1 MSLLLSPVS
10 SDPAGDITDPGTRP
24 GWGSMIA
31 AACVP
36 AILSYLASAVLLG
49 VIGAAGGARGSAAQ
63 VARVGAVGWLAAHHV
78 PLEINGAPL
87 SVLPVLPTLLLG
99 ALVAR
104 GAVGV
109 VIRSGIRQPADAW
122 WVVGTVAGT
131 HGVLGAVLAI
141 VATPV
146 GIWVDPGQAALGCAL
161 VAGTAAGL
169 GLARPCGLLDA
180 ALRRAPGWVKPGVVA
195 GAWGLAVLL
204 AAGLATML
212 TALAVS
218 ATQIVQLSG
227 ADAGS
232 AFGLAA
238 LSLGYLPNAALVA
251 VSWLAGPGFSIGSL
265 SVGPFAVHPGPVP
278 AVPLLAALPDGPAH
292 PWWALALAVPV
303 LVGVGV
309 GRRCAAAG
317 TGLRQRLRI
326 LGVAA
331 AVPALGAAVL
341 GGLAG
346 GRLGNAAFDPVDV
359 PFGAVAVSVLVMT
372 LLGGAVSAA
381 LPALRAPS
389 TDPAPAEPDGEPV
402 AASPESSAGDDDG
415 GDGDGDPQAPE
426 GEAMPEQRHPD
437 AADGEHS
444 AERENAGD

>member
-1 MSLLLSPVS
+1 MSLLVSPVS
-10 SDPAGDITDPGTRP
+10 SDPVGDITDPGTRP
-24 GWGSMIA
+24 GWGAVIA
-31 AACVP
+31 AACTP
-36 AILSYLASAVLLG
+36 AILSYLAGAVVLG
-49 VIGAAGGARGSAAQ
+49 AIGAAGGARGSVAQ

-78 PLEINGAPL
+78 PLEVNGAPL

-99 ALVAR
+99 TLVAR

-109 VIRSGIRQPADAW
+109 VIRSGIRRPADAW
-122 WVVGTVAGT
+122 WVAGTVAGT

-141 VATPV
+141 AATPV

-180 ALRRAPGWVKPGVVA
+180 VLRRAPGWVKPGVVA
-195 GAWGLAVLL
+195 GTWGLAVLL
-204 AAGLATML
+204 AAGLATVL
-212 TALAVS
+212 IALAVS

-232 AFGLAA
+232 AVGLAA
-238 LSLGYLPNAALVA
+238 LSIGYLPNAAVAA
-251 VSWLAGPGFSIGSL
+251 VSWLAGPGFSVGSL
-265 SVGPFAVHPGPVP
+265 SVGPFGVHPGPVP

-292 PWWALALAVPV
+292 SWWGLALAVPL

-317 TGLRQRLRI
+317 ADLKQRLQI

-359 PFGAVAVSVLVMT
+359 PFGTVAVSVLVMT

-381 LPALRAPS
+381 LPAPRAPR
-389 TDPAPAEPDGEPV
+389 TDPTPAEPDGEP
-402 AASPESSAGDDDG
+402 ASPESSAG
-415 GDGDGDPQAPE
+415 GDGDEGDPQAPE
-426 GEAMPEQRHPD
+426 GDATPEQRHAD
-437 AADGEHS
+437 AADGERS
-444 AERENAGD
+444 VQEENAEG